1 MKTLAHKTRC
11 FLEANH
17 ASLDLP
23 FLSMF
28 PHNCCEIASLV
39 LGQVLIDAYPENEI
53 FMVKAERV
61 GHGRHFW
68 LKSGKEIYD
77 ITADQFAEVE
87 LPVIGELSSPLA
99 KKYEAYDI
107 SEIRS
112 ELAENDF
119 GIHASIFSKISKTV
133 RETV

>member
-1 MKTLAHKTRC
+1 M
-11 FLEANH
+11 
-17 ASLDLP
+17 DLP

-28 PHNCCEIASLV
+28 PRNCCEIASLV
-39 LGQVLIDAYPENEI
+39 LGKVLVDEYPEKEI
-53 FMVKAERV
+53 FMVKAELA

-77 ITADQFAEVE
+77 ITADQFEE
-87 LPVIGELSSPLA
+87 IERPIIGELSSPLA
-99 KKYEAYDI
+99 KKYKAYEV

-119 GIHASIFSKISKTV
+119 GIHISIFSEISKTV
-133 RETV
+133 REMA

>member
-1 MKTLAHKTRC
+1 M
-11 FLEANH
+11 EANH
-17 ASLDLP
+17 ADLDLP

-28 PHNCCEIASLV
+28 PRNCCEIASLV
-39 LGQVLIDAYPENEI
+39 LGKVLIDEYPEKEI
-53 FMVKAERV
+53 FMVKAERA

-77 ITADQFAEVE
+77 ITADQFEDVD
-87 LPVIGELSSPLA
+87 LPVIGESYSPLA
-99 KKYEAYDI
+99 KKYKAYEI

-119 GIHASIFSKISKTV
+119 GIHISIFSTISETV
-133 RETV
+133 REMA